1 MHLHRDPR
9 LVVVVAVGGAIG
21 TLARYGLS
29 HAVPDRGG
37 VPVAT
42 LLENLVGAFL
52 LGLLL
57 EALARSGPD
66 TGRRR
71 VARLGLGTGVLGGFT
86 TYSTFAL
93 EVVDRLAD
101 GRGGLAV
108 AYAVGSVVLGVV
120 ACTGGVL
127 VGARRHAK
135 VAA

>member
-1 MHLHRDPR
+1 MHLHRDPW
-9 LVVVVAVGGAIG
+9 LVVVVAVGGALG

-42 LLENLVGAFL
+42 LVENVVGAFL

-93 EVVDRLAD
+93 EVADRLAD
-101 GRGGLAV
+101 GRTGLAL
-108 AYAVGSVVLGVV
+108 AYALASVVLGVA
-120 ACTGGVL
+120 ACAGGVV
-127 VGARRHAK
+127 VGARRHRE
-135 VAA
+135 AAA